1 MADPPALKRP
11 KLEDDDSRSTNQ
23 HHRPSANG
31 AAPPTPAASDD
42 EEAMAEEAALALV
55 THRQRD
61 VERCKLKL
69 LHYQSLLDTAETK
82 LAEAQS
88 RLARCRDRNTP
99 PTQAE
104 PKPPP
109 PPAAPAAPVK
119 REPKSPPPIH
129 RDSKPSPPP
138 PPIHREPK
146 PSPPPPQ
153 PQPQPPPAKKAPAPQ
168 PAARPSLVIPGPSNR
183 PAPRPEP
190 MPGLKKT
197 AAPSSSPA
205 PSPPERSRKEEKKP
219 KRKIEEKE
227 HQNLIP
233 SVKKSSA
240 TVLKF
245 QGGTLVSS
253 QHKRKLRCLE
263 LCPAND
269 QLVVTSALDGL
280 VTLWQVEPRGP
291 SVSFRGKTDCFSPK
305 HRWPED
311 IAWHPDGD
319 TIFAVY
325 TADNGDSQVSMTN
338 LISGQRKVTFLP
350 EKPHTKGIINNISF
364 MPWSDVCFVT
374 GGSDH
379 AVILWEDKDGS
390 WKHKRVHKD
399 FHSSAVMGVA
409 GLQQKKT
416 IISVGCDK
424 RILGFDLSAGRTE
437 FKNLI
442 DCKCMSVLANPC
454 DFNLYMVQTGAPG
467 RQLRLFDIRLRQ
479 TEIHAFGWKQESS
492 ESQSALINQSW
503 SPDGWYVSSG
513 SADPVIHIFDI
524 RYHGQN
530 PCQSVQAH
538 QKRVFKAVWHQ
549 TSPYL
554 TSISSDLN
562 IGIHKYS

>member
-1 MADPPALKRP
+1 MGDPPALKRP
-11 KLEDDDSRSTNQ
+11 KLEKDDYDSTYGP
-23 HHRPSANG
+23 RPSSNG
-31 AAPPTPAASDD
+31 AASGAPPHDEDEGEDIS
-42 EEAMAEEAALALV
+42 EEAVVALV
-55 THRQRD
+55 AHRERD
-61 VERCKLKL
+61 VERCKVKL
-69 LHYQSLLDTAETK
+69 LHYQSLLDTAEMK
-82 LAEAQS
+82 LSEAQS
-88 RLARCRDRNTP
+88 RLARFRDR
-99 PTQAE
+99 
-104 PKPPP
+104 KPPP
-109 PPAAPAAPVK
+109 AQ
-119 REPKSPPPIH
+119 REPRQSTPPNQ
-129 RDSKPSPPP
+129 RD
-138 PPIHREPK
+138 PK
-146 PSPPPPQ
+146 PSPPPPTQ
-153 PQPQPPPAKKAPAPQ
+153 WEPKRPVPPNLRDPKPSPPEKKPPALTPQ
-168 PAARPSLVIPGPSNR
+168 PAARPQLVIPGANSR

-190 MPGLKKT
+190 MPGLKKA
-197 AAPSSSPA
+197 AAPSSSSSLA
-205 PSPPERSRKEEKKP
+205 PPERSRKEEKKP
-219 KRKIEEKE
+219 KRKIEPKE

-240 TVLKF
+240 TLLKF
-245 QGGTLVSS
+245 QGGNLVSS

-311 IAWHPDGD
+311 IAWHPDGE

-350 EKPHTKGIINNISF
+350 DKPHSKGIINNISF
-364 MPWSDVCFVT
+364 MPWSDACFVT

-379 AVILWEDKDGS
+379 AVILWEDKDDS
-390 WKHKRVHKD
+390 WKPKRVHKD

-409 GLQQKKT
+409 GLQQKNT
-416 IISVGCDK
+416 ILSVGCDK
-424 RILGFDLSAGRTE
+424 RIVGFDLFSGRAE

-442 DCKCMSVLANPC
+442 DYKCMSVLANPC

-479 TEIHAFGWKQESS
+479 TEVHAFGWKQESS

-503 SPDGWYVSSG
+503 SPNGWYVSSG

-524 RYHGQN
+524 RHHGQN

-538 QKRVFKAVWHQ
+538 HKRVFKAVWHQ

>member
-1 MADPPALKRP
+1 MGDPPALKRP
-11 KLEDDDSRSTNQ
+11 KLEKDDHDSAYCP
-23 HHRPSANG
+23 RPSANG
-31 AAPPTPAASDD
+31 TAPVPPAASAAASGAPPNDED
-42 EEAMAEEAALALV
+42 EEAMAEEAVVALV
-55 THRQRD
+55 AHRERD

-69 LHYQSLLDTAETK
+69 LHYQTLLDSAEMK
-82 LAEAQS
+82 LAEAQA
-88 RLARCRDRNTP
+88 RLARYKDR
-99 PTQAE
+99 
-104 PKPPP
+104 KPPP
-109 PPAAPAAPVK
+109 PPSQ
-119 REPKSPPPIH
+119 REPKPPLRPIQ
-129 RDSKPSPPP
+129 RD
-138 PPIHREPK
+138 PK
-146 PSPPPPQ
+146 PSPPPE
-153 PQPQPPPAKKAPAPQ
+153 KKAPAPAPQ
-168 PAARPSLVIPGPSNR
+168 PAGRPQLVIPGANNR

-190 MPGLKKT
+190 MPGLKK
-197 AAPSSSPA
+197 AAAPPSSSSPVL
-205 PSPPERSRKEEKKP
+205 PPPERSRKEEKKP

-240 TVLKF
+240 MVLKF

-263 LCPAND
+263 LCPSND

-319 TIFAVY
+319 KIFAVY
-325 TADNGDSQVSMTN
+325 TADNGDSQVSMAN

-350 EKPHTKGIINNISF
+350 EKPHTKGIINNITF
-364 MPWSDVCFVT
+364 MPWSDACFVT
-374 GGSDH
+374 AGSDH
-379 AVILWEDKDGS
+379 AVILWEDKDDS
-390 WKHKRVHKD
+390 WKPKRVHKD

-416 IISVGCDK
+416 ILSVGCDK
-424 RILGFDLSAGRTE
+424 RIIGFDLSAGRTE

-442 DCKCMSVLANPC
+442 DSKCMSVLLNPC
-454 DFNLYMVQTGAPG
+454 DFNLYMVQAGAPG

-503 SPDGWYVSSG
+503 SPDGWYLSSG

-549 TSPYL
+549 TLPYL

-562 IGIHKYS
+562 VGIHKYS

>member
-1 MADPPALKRP
+1 MAAPPALKRP
-11 KLEDDDSRSTNQ
+11 KLEKDDSHSTVDD
-23 HHRPSANG
+23 
-31 AAPPTPAASDD
+31 AAPAPPVSSASADDD
-42 EEAMAEEAALALV
+42 EEAIAEEAALALV
-55 THRQRD
+55 AHRQRD

-88 RLARCRDRNTP
+88 RLDRCRDRSN
-99 PTQAE
+99 
-104 PKPPP
+104 PPP
-109 PPAAPAAPVK
+109 RQPEPNPPPPVK
-119 REPKSPPPIH
+119 REPKSPPPPIQ
-129 RDSKPSPPP
+129 RDRKPSPPP
-138 PPIHREPK
+138 
-146 PSPPPPQ
+146 Q
-153 PQPQPPPAKKAPAPQ
+153 KKAPAPQ

-197 AAPSSSPA
+197 AAPSSSSSSA
-205 PSPPERSRKEEKKP
+205 PSPPERSRKEDKRP

-233 SVKKSSA
+233 SVKKSTA

-245 QGGTLVSS
+245 QGGTLVCS

-291 SVSFRGKTDCFSPK
+291 SISFRGKTDCFSPK

-374 GGSDH
+374 AGSDH

-442 DCKCMSVLANPC
+442 DSKCMSVLANPC

-479 TEIHAFGWKQESS
+479 TEVHAFGWKQESS

-549 TSPYL
+549 TSPYM

-562 IGIHKYS
+562 IGIHKY

>member
-1 MADPPALKRP
+1 MGDPPAFKRP
-11 KLEDDDSRSTNQ
+11 KLEKDDYDSAYWPRS
-23 HHRPSANG
+23 SSNG
-31 AAPPTPAASDD
+31 AAPVPPAASSAPPREEEEDIT
-42 EEAMAEEAALALV
+42 EEAVLAIIA
-55 THRQRD
+55 HRERD

-69 LHYQSLLDTAETK
+69 LNYQSLLDTAEMK
-82 LAEAQS
+82 LSEAQG
-88 RLARCRDRNTP
+88 RLARYRDRATDRKPSPSPPLPGQRAPTP
-99 PTQAE
+99 PN
-104 PKPPP
+104 K
-109 PPAAPAAPVK
+109 
-119 REPKSPPPIH
+119 

-138 PPIHREPK
+138 PPPE
-146 PSPPPPQ
+146 
-153 PQPQPPPAKKAPAPQ
+153 KKAPTPAPQ
-168 PAARPSLVIPGPSNR
+168 PVVRPQLVIPGANTRLPPR
-183 PAPRPEP
+183 PVPRPEP
-190 MPGLKKT
+190 MPGLKKA
-197 AAPSSSPA
+197 AAPLSSSSLAPA
-205 PSPPERSRKEEKKP
+205 ERQRTEKKP
-219 KRKIEEKE
+219 NRKIEEV

-245 QGGTLVSS
+245 YGGSVVSS

-263 LCPAND
+263 LCPVND
-269 QLVVTSALDGL
+269 QLVVTSSLDGSL
-280 VTLWQVEPRGP
+280 NLWQVQPRGP
-291 SVSFRGKTDCFSPK
+291 SISFLSRNDCFSPK

-325 TADNGDSQVSMTN
+325 SADGGDSQVSMMN

-364 MPWSDVCFVT
+364 MPWSDACFVT

-379 AVILWEDKDGS
+379 AVILWEDKDDS
-390 WKHKRVHKD
+390 WKHKRMHKD

-409 GLQQKKT
+409 GLQQRKT
-416 IISVGCDK
+416 ILSVGCDK
-424 RILGFDLSAGRTE
+424 RIIGFDLSTGRTE
-437 FKNLI
+437 FKNII
-442 DCKCMSVLANPC
+442 DSKCMSVLTNPC

-479 TEIHAFGWKQESS
+479 TEVHAFGWKQESS

-503 SPDGWYVSSG
+503 SPDGWYLSSG

-524 RYHGQN
+524 RHHGQN

-549 TSPYL
+549 TFPVL

-562 IGIHKYS
+562 VGIHKY